1 MAKLTA
7 TGFAHPGRHGPWGG
21 ATAVLWAQGVLV
33 YHTWHTSY
41 SESSEQVKAEGGWG
55 SKIIITVDGAL
66 PRGHH
71 ANRATGSSN
80 LRPARRPRFTLRK
93 YLLYEAR
100 LDAAILVPIKRVTGR
115 PGRKG
120 TAQVWACKGTAQ
132 VWARRD
138 LEEGKGSRAQG
149 EEEYG

>member
-1 MAKLTA
+1 MLIEPPAPPTCDRLA
-7 TGFAHPGRHGPWGG
+7 A
-21 ATAVLWAQGVLV
+21 L
-33 YHTWHTSY
+33 
-41 SESSEQVKAEGGWG
+41 
-55 SKIIITVDGAL
+55 AL
-66 PRGHH
+66 PYE
-71 ANRATGSSN
+71 NIC
-80 LRPARRPRFTLRK
+80 
-93 YLLYEAR
+93 YEAR

>member
-1 MAKLTA
+1 MR
-7 TGFAHPGRHGPWGG
+7 GFTRAGCTRQVRR
-21 ATAVLWAQGVLV
+21 VL
-33 YHTWHTSY
+33 
-41 SESSEQVKAEGGWG
+41 
-55 SKIIITVDGAL
+55 GAL